1 MSSIVVAGDTSGSV
15 MDKALLI
22 DRVKEVLKGI
32 DRVETESEDGWWE
45 TSDGAGFGARKLLAV
60 IAAIEELN
68 NV

>member
-1 MSSIVVAGDTSGSV
+1 